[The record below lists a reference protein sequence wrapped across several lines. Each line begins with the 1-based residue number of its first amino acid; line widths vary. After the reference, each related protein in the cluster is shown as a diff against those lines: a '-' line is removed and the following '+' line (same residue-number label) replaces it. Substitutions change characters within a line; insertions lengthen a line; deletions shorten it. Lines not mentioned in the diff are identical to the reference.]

1 MRMARGGS
9 RLTST
14 PSILACVVL
23 IRADL
28 MWLVHSV
35 LVAVAIYVAVIS
47 AMYFAQTWLLF
58 PTTLVQAGHVRLPAS
73 TQRLEVETPGGD
85 RLLGVRIPASSSTGT
100 RGPLLLG
107 FGGNAWSADAMALY
121 LHERLPDCDVVAFH
135 YRGYRPS
142 TGQPSAEALLADAVT
157 VFDHIQQVL
166 APERV
171 VAVGFS
177 IGSGVAA
184 YLAQQRP
191 LAGLVLVTPFD
202 SLEAL
207 ARDLYWWAPVG
218 LLLRHRMPVTDFVR
232 DLPTPTALIVAGRD
246 TIVPA
251 RRSAPLRDVIPNL
264 VLDRTIDAGHNDL
277 YDRKSF
283 VESLREALANITA
296 LHPRTRPKVGR

>member
-1 MRMARGGS
+1 
-9 RLTST
+9 
-14 PSILACVVL
+14 
-23 IRADL
+23 
-28 MWLVHSV
+28 MWFVHLVI
-35 LVAVAIYVAVIS
+35 VAVAIYLAVIS
-47 AMYFAQTWLLF
+47 AIYFAQTWLLF

-85 RLLGVRIPASSSTGT
+85 RLLGVRIPASSSTGP

-142 TGQPSAEALLADAVT
+142 TGRPSAEALLADAVT
-157 VFDHIQQVL
+157 IFDHVQQVL

-218 LLLRHRMPVTDFVR
+218 LLLRHRMPVIDFVR
-232 DLPTPTALIVAGRD
+232 DLPTPTALIVAGQD

-277 YDRKSF
+277 YDRKTF
-283 VESLREALANITA
+283 VESLREALANIA
-296 LHPRTRPKVGR
+296 AVHPWTRPRVGR